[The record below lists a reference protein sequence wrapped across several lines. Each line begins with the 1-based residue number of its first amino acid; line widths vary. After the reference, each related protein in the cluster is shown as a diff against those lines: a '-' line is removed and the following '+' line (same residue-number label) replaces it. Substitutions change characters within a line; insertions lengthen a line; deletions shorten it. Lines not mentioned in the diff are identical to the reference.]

1 MSQKV
6 LVVDDVNMFLDLMKD
21 YLKLSSVKVFQAK
34 NGEEAL
40 KICRE
45 ERPHLVFM
53 DLHMPVMNGADC
65 CRAIKA
71 EKELAATPVVLI
83 TSEGK
88 DLDRWECRKAG
99 CDGFIT
105 KPLDRHVF
113 LEMAR
118 SLLPTIERRDL
129 RIPCRFNI
137 KYRAFGITR
146 SGFVADLSQYGMY
159 LCNDHPVEQD
169 AVIDLV
175 FALPEPIGS
184 VIQTQGRVAWIN
196 NHGQRQKASMPVGF
210 GVEFVSLSEEAAAA
224 IARYIDHETKSTSPV
239 WRAS

>member
-6 LVVDDVNMFLDLMKD
+6 LIVDDVNMFLDLMKD
-21 YLKLSSVKVFQAK
+21 YLKLSSIKVLQAK

-40 KICRE
+40 AVCRE

-71 EKELAATPVVLI
+71 DKELAATQVVLI

-88 DLDRWECRKAG
+88 DVDRWECRKAG
-99 CDGFIT
+99 CNGFIT
-105 KPLDRHVF
+105 KPLDRHIF

-129 RIPCRFNI
+129 RIACRFNV
-137 KYRAFGITR
+137 KYRAFGVTQ
-146 SGFVADLSQYGMY
+146 SGSVADLSQYGMY
-159 LCNDHPVEQD
+159 IVSEYPVEQE
-169 AVIDLV
+169 AAIELV

-184 VIQTQGRVAWIN
+184 VIQTKARVAWLN
-196 NHGQRQKASMPVGF
+196 NHGRRQKTSMPVGF
-210 GVEFVSLSEEAAAA
+210 GVEFVALTEEAAAN
-224 IARYIDHETKSTSPV
+224 IARFIDHETKTTSPV
-239 WRAS
+239 WTAS